1 MTYTELNALCQLLDD
16 PDSEVFTNVSER
28 LLTYGHSAIPV
39 LESHW
44 ERSLDPVQQYR
55 IEDIIHRIQF
65 DTCKTDLRI
74 WIEGGAENLLE
85 GALIIARYQYPDLDA
100 DHIRQHFARI
110 RADIW
115 IELNETLTALEQVRV
130 MNHILYEVHGFSGN
144 TQNYIAPQNS
154 FINTVM
160 ESKKGNPLSLGI
172 ITVILAQ
179 QLDLPVVGIN
189 LPEHFTL
196 GYRDLSQPDTTAMM
210 FYINPFNRGAVFGKN
225 EVLRFLK
232 KLNVT
237 PDERIMRPA
246 ANLEMIFRMTN
257 NLLLSY
263 NRAGNPEK
271 AEEIASL
278 QELFPK
284 RQLTS

>member
-28 LLTYGHSAIPV
+28 LLTYGNSAIPV

-44 ERSLDPVQQYR
+44 ERSMDPMQQYR

-65 DTCKTDLRI
+65 DNCRAALKA
-74 WIEGGAENLLE
+74 WIDSGAEDLLE
-85 GALIIARYQYPDLDA
+85 GALIVARYQYPDLDA
-100 DHIRQHFARI
+100 DHVRQHIARI

-130 MNHILYEVHGFSGN
+130 MNHILYDVHGFSGN

-160 ESKKGNPLSLGI
+160 ESRKGNPLSLGI

-179 QLDLPVVGIN
+179 QLELPIVGIN

-196 GYRDLSQPDTTAMM
+196 GYRDLAQPDITAMM

-237 PDERIMRPA
+237 PDERILRPA

-263 NRAGNPEK
+263 TRAGNPEK
-271 AEEIASL
+271 AEEIKAL
-278 QELFPK
+278 QGVFP
-284 RQLTS
+284 RQ